1 MMLGGAG
8 PNNSR
13 LNLDQ
18 IHGVGQEAH
27 VDFHSAAAQ
36 DEDAAYMRRA
46 IPEKVKG
53 FDPSQRAEIVHGE
66 ETVGLGSTT
75 FLEGAPAARV
85 VLQRRESELED
96 SQLNGG
102 LSRKK
107 SLAQRFKSVRT
118 AGRANATSPEPA
130 ATPTSPL
137 GTAQSES
144 NANPFFKDYPKEH
157 NHKGQGVTLTDEQQP
172 YPRATGNNLPTV
184 VGRAR
189 APSSPKRAG
198 GLGLERKIT
207 QENVTSG
214 AADDG
219 NKEGGKL
226 GLLGRVKSLN
236 RRAKPRGGE
245 KRDPS

>member
-1 MMLGGAG
+1 MLGGAG

-27 VDFHSAAAQ
+27 VDFHQAAPQ
-36 DEDAAYMRRA
+36 DEEAAYMRRA
-46 IPEKVKG
+46 VPELNKG
-53 FDPSQRAEIVHGE
+53 FDPSQRAEAVHGE
-66 ETVGLGSTT
+66 ETVGLGTST

-96 SQLNGG
+96 FQVNGG

-130 ATPTSPL
+130 PTPTSPL
-137 GTAQSES
+137 GTTQSES
-144 NANPFFKDYPKEH
+144 NAPNPFFKDYDKETR
-157 NHKGQGVTLTDEQQP
+157 KGQGVTLTDEQP
-172 YPRATGNNLPTV
+172 SYPRPMV

-198 GLGLERKIT
+198 GLVGLERKVT
-207 QENVTSG
+207 QENVGSG
-214 AADDG
+214 AVAADDG
-219 NKEGGKL
+219 AKEGGKL
-226 GLLGRVKSLN
+226 GLLGRVKSLK
-236 RRAKPRGGE
+236 RGAKPRVGE